1 MKKLYYNFI
10 KDLKV
15 NIICLVSSLL
25 LGIIIFLIFYF
36 LNGPQSIVGAANAS
50 LIAMAFLAILFFFP
64 LLSYFGTF
72 DFMSFGFYSFGWM
85 FVPKGNR
92 KYKDLYSYSTAKR
105 EKRKNAP
112 KTFIPFGISF
122 TLFLLVSIVLEIVYF
137 TISNWFT

>member
-1 MKKLYYNFI
+1 MKKLYYEFI

-15 NIICLVSSLL
+15 NIICLISSLFLGVTVFL
-25 LGIIIFLIFYF
+25 LYYF
-36 LNGPQSIVGAANAS
+36 LNGPQLLIGAANAA
-50 LIAMAFLAILFFFP
+50 LISTAVLAILFFFP

-85 FVPKGNR
+85 FAPKGTR
-92 KYKDLYSYSTAKR
+92 KYKDLYSYSLAKQ

-122 TLFLLVSIVLEIVYF
+122 TLFLIVSIVLEIVY
-137 TISNWFT
+137 IILSH